1 MIFGIADLTQI
12 NGSEAGL
19 VYSRVSASRGGFGF
33 MDQSDFEYYRAR
45 IAEEEIAAQQA
56 THPLAA
62 ESHRKLAEEYASL
75 IVANDS
81 YVSVTA
87 QA

>member
-1 MIFGIADLTQI
+1 
-12 NGSEAGL
+12 
-19 VYSRVSASRGGFGF
+19 

-45 IAEEEIAAQQA
+45 IAEEEIAAQRA
-56 THPLAA
+56 THPLAV

-75 IVANDS
+75 IVANDPS
-81 YVSVTA
+81 LALKV

>member
-1 MIFGIADLTQI
+1 MVD
-12 NGSEAGL
+12 SH
-19 VYSRVSASRGGFGF
+19 RPGGDSKI

-45 IAEEEIAAQQA
+45 IAEEEIAAQRA

-62 ESHRKLAEEYASL
+62 ESHKKLAEEYASL
-75 IVANDS
+75 IVANDPALTR
-81 YVSVTA
+81 V